1 MSFIR
6 DALNGKDA
14 IFIHLCWWIVVDVLL
29 YVGIHMLICS
39 RLWNNCTDSEWAVLQ
54 MSYALWKLA
63 YVYMVLTVQRARTV
77 LFSIM
82 CPFSAYF
89 REAEEMTFIW
99 HMSVL
104 WREFVSL
111 RLGLCVCQWYY
122 CKSVIHTP
130 QGRSNHWGLCC
141 RPKCEEILS
150 CHQERAKLRNDN
162 VRAATKR
169 IKKNLQKKI

>member
-122 CKSVIHTP
+122 CKSFIPLRGELITGDCAADQSVRKSCPATRNGP
-130 QGRSNHWGLCC
+130 NWGMTMSD
-141 RPKCEEILS
+141 R
-150 CHQERAKLRNDN
+150 Q
-162 VRAATKR
+162 
-169 IKKNLQKKI
+169 QKE